1 MGYVVLRGRKSYG
14 RERESY
20 CGGGKATAARD
31 HGNVPLLVVFPKD
44 MKSGTRRED
53 ASAS

>member
-20 CGGGKATAARD
+20 CGGRKATAARD
-31 HGNVPLLVVFPKD
+31 HGNVPLLVFPKD
-44 MKSGTRRED
+44 MKSGARRED